1 MAVPMYGHRGALL
14 TSPHGSV
21 YLLCSKAIWFRIPGC
36 TALMFHSQLSW
47 FTLTCLESI
56 PKHHREPETTNPTVA
71 NLVLFPPRYFRCSFP
86 VLVPSMDALFPPDN
100 SIPGNMLLSLTAG
113 SWFKP
118 TLFRNSR
125 VQWFQIFSLKR
136 LCVPHAGVT
145 HLQTREGGGWPGQV
159 SPLHRLAFL
168 VHTLQCSEPPSAS
181 TSKETLHTSSQFH
194 WKKKSIPSSLFSLCL
209 SVLLR

>member
-1 MAVPMYGHRGALL
+1 MVHAHMLRIYPKAPQRARDYRVHGGKPSFVPS
-14 TSPHGSV
+14 T
-21 YLLCSKAIWFRIPGC
+21 I
-36 TALMFHSQLSW
+36 
-47 FTLTCLESI
+47 
-56 PKHHREPETTNPTVA
+56 
-71 NLVLFPPRYFRCSFP
+71 FRCSFP
-86 VLVPSMDALFPPDN
+86 MLVPSMDALFPPDN

-181 TSKETLHTSSQFH
+181 TSKETLHN
-194 WKKKSIPSSLFSLCL
+194 SIPSSLFSFCL